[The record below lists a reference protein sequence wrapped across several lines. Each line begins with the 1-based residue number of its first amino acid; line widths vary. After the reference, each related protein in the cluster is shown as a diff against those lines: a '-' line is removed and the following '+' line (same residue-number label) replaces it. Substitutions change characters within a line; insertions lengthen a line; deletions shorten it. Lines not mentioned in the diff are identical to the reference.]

1 MILREKYMLLSQQS
15 FPYTTSKYL
24 KKVFEKKNSK
34 NESNQNE
41 KETNDLD
48 KRIEENG
55 IIFEETEINS
65 DELLNKNDYSFNTEI
80 QPKLNYIFQNENGVI
95 HIYDDKSNEPKFESL
110 DYPSLKSFIDDYELL
125 VAFISEGPL

>member
-24 KKVFEKKNSK
+24 KKVFEKDNS
-34 NESNQNE
+34 NNDSNQNE

-48 KRIEENG
+48 KIIKENG
-55 IIFEETEINS
+55 IIFEETEINI
-65 DELLNKNDYSFNTEI
+65 DELLNKDDDSFNI
-80 QPKLNYIFQNENGVI
+80 KILPKLNYIFQNKNGVI
-95 HIYDDKSNEPKFESL
+95 HIYDDISNEPKFESL
-110 DYPSLKSFIDDYELL
+110 DYPNIKSFIDDYELL

>member
-24 KKVFEKKNSK
+24 KKVFEKDNSNK
-34 NESNQNE
+34 DSNQNE

-48 KRIEENG
+48 KIIKENG
-55 IIFEETEINS
+55 IIFEETEINI
-65 DELLNKNDYSFNTEI
+65 DKLLNKDDDSFNI
-80 QPKLNYIFQNENGVI
+80 KMLPKLNYIFQNENGVI

-110 DYPSLKSFIDDYELL
+110 DFPNKKSFIDDYELL